1 MELDGPK
8 EAKVQLAREM
18 VCRFHSPEAADAAQR
33 GFEQIFA
40 RGELPDQ
47 IEEIEVQAEADNMW
61 LPKLLHA
68 AGLVKSSSEGR
79 RMIEQQAVS
88 VDGSKVSDVDATVAT
103 ADPVLLQDSLGMVSK
118 RLEALMKY
126 RRLTLY
132 MVEIFNN
139 FFAT

>member
-1 MELDGPK
+1 M
-8 EAKVQLAREM
+8 
-18 VCRFHSPEAADAAQR
+18 S
-33 GFEQIFA
+33 FEQIFA

-88 VDGSKVSDVDATVAT
+88 VDGSKVSDVDATVVT
-103 ADPVLLQDSLGMVSK
+103 VDPVLLQVGK
-118 RLEALMKY
+118 RRFCRVRF
-126 RRLTLY
+126 RR
-132 MVEIFNN
+132 
-139 FFAT
+139 

>member
-1 MELDGPK
+1 MLFRSNWDPIYGYKNHEGYH
-8 EAKVQLAREM
+8 
-18 VCRFHSPEAADAAQR
+18 FHSPEAADAAQR

-103 ADPVLLQDSLGMVSK
+103 ADPVLLQVGK
-118 RLEALMKY
+118 RRFCRVRF
-126 RRLTLY
+126 RR
-132 MVEIFNN
+132 
-139 FFAT
+139 